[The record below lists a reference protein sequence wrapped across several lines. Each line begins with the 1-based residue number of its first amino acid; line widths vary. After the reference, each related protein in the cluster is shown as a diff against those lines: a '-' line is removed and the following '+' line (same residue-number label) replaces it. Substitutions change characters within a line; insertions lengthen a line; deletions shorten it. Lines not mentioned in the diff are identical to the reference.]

1 MTPEREETLQEAV
14 TQQRGAIIASLPV
27 LALGVFLMIFA
38 LVNAVWPADYV
49 NATMNDTASHWER
62 LTSEDEPDTPEG
74 QEPPE
79 VERYGNHTVR
89 RVVDGMAYFA
99 VVQAI
104 VAMIGLTLMG
114 ERYLYLLPMVS
125 GLFGLIYSA
134 MLGLIIGPILF
145 ATGSA
150 LVLVGGI
157 MGFLTTRNVYT
168 EFAEKQR
175 FADNKGM
182 VK

>member
-1 MTPEREETLQEAV
+1 
-14 TQQRGAIIASLPV
+14 
-27 LALGVFLMIFA
+27 
-38 LVNAVWPADYV
+38 
-49 NATMNDTASHWER
+49 
-62 LTSEDEPDTPEG
+62 
-74 QEPPE
+74 
-79 VERYGNHTVR
+79 
-89 RVVDGMAYFA
+89 MAYFA